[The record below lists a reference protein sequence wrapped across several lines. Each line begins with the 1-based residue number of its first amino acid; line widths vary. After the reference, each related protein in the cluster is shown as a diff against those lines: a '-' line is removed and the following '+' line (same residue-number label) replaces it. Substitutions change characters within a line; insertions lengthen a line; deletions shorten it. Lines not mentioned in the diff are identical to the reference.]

1 LTVIVARAADAL
13 APKVPR
19 TEVDEVIKFIEFIGN
34 VSRFA
39 FRVIVDS
46 LRRPFEGVQI
56 MRQVAEV
63 GYRSLPLVVASGFAL
78 GTVMTLHTRSTLV
91 TFGAS
96 SMIPTVQ
103 ALAFFVEIGP
113 LMAGLLLA
121 GRVGS
126 GIGAVLA
133 NMRATE
139 QIDGIESLSIDSF
152 KFLVVPR
159 VVACVVALPLLT
171 IFMDFS
177 GLLGGFLSEFFSSR
191 ISFHLYI
198 SRAFLDIEWSNFIAP
213 TMKTAVFGF
222 IIGAVSSF
230 FGYTTNEGAQGVGKA
245 ATRSVV
251 VSSLLIILADV
262 ILIKLIFF
270 AFPENAL

>member
-1 LTVIVARAADAL
+1 M
-13 APKVPR
+13 
-19 TEVDEVIKFIEFIGN
+19 IKLIEFIGK
-34 VSRFA
+34 VSRFG
-39 FRVIVDS
+39 FRVVVD
-46 LRRPFEGVQI
+46 LFRPPFEAGQI
-56 MRQVAEV
+56 GRQLAET
-63 GYRSLPLVVASGFAL
+63 GYKSLPLVVASGFAL

-91 TFGAS
+91 TFGAGAL
-96 SMIPTVQ
+96 IPTVQ

-113 LMAGLLLA
+113 LVAALLLA

-171 IFMDFS
+171 LFMDFS
-177 GLLGGFLSEFFSSR
+177 GLLGGFVAEFASSH
-191 ISFHLYI
+191 ISLHLYI
-198 SRAFLDIEWSNFIAP
+198 TRAFANFEWSNFIPP
-213 TMKTAVFGF
+213 TVKTSVFGF
-222 IIGAVSSF
+222 IIGTVSSF
-230 FGYTTNEGAQGVGKA
+230 FGYTTNEGAQGVGRA
-245 ATRSVV
+245 ATNSVV

-262 ILIKLIFF
+262 ILIKCIFF